1 MVTQPIRQPSAV
13 TWAPRPPAGR
23 RPHHAT
29 LLGDLHGLARA
40 LAVPPGAPRWREQVL
55 TRLVPVREDFAD
67 HVRVTEGPGGLY
79 AELLAQAPRLDR
91 GVRLLTRE
99 HAAIAGVLTALQH
112 AAEVPGV
119 SADELRGLAEHLLR
133 TFSRHRQRGADLLW
147 QAYQTDLGGET

>member
-1 MVTQPIRQPSAV
+1 MTLVEVPYDGPTPEKIRLRSGSHP
-13 TWAPRPPAGR
+13 
-23 RPHHAT
+23 
-29 LLGDLHGLARA
+29 LL
-40 LAVPPGAPRWREQVL
+40 
-55 TRLVPVREDFAD
+55 
-67 HVRVTEGPGGLY
+67 
-79 AELLAQAPRLDR
+79 RLDR

-112 AAEVPGV
+112 AVEMPGV